1 MLFDQHRVF
10 DTLATLLW
18 LFRPSYTQL
27 IGSMK
32 NLGNP
37 YIVTL
42 QVSNPTEDTISV
54 LQWNN
59 IFDNATQLPVAVTVK
74 DDQGAE
80 VQIASTYAMR
90 AGLSNSDLYS
100 LEPGHNFTKVLDVR
114 QFLQSLPSGPT
125 GSQPSV
131 ISLSL
136 PSSFKGVNGTVL
148 IPPEAAASLNSQ
160 PPTLGDFAL
169 SGLKDITL
177 IADVLQLSLRFPM
190 YQNLD
195 PSFMAAEDGVQLH
208 SDCIAQ
214 NATDMSNALF
224 DAGVYARAVNL
235 AASRQSSS
243 LYSHFF
249 STQAR
254 QNVSSI
260 ASAAARNIHGAGPR
274 VDLYCL
280 DIGNVCG
287 NPNILGYTFTP
298 SYLGN
303 AYIVLCPSARAL
315 GRAPKPCSEL
325 QPGVQISASSSHVL
339 FHLLL
344 TLNNV
349 FKSVISN
356 SVYGSLACSQLV
368 NSTSD
373 PTKNADSFAQLAIAQ
388 WAYGLGGPPY
398 DGPSCVPAN
407 GVLPDN
413 QKRAVDSVNAATPR
427 LTTAAIDTALSRRL
441 EISEPRVIGRCT
453 GAETDVL
460 QIAGANARFLATYAL
475 NEINSHSNDLWT
487 T

>member
-235 AASRQSSS
+235 AASRQSKQP
-243 LYSHFF
+243 L
-249 STQAR
+249 
-254 QNVSSI
+254 
-260 ASAAARNIHGAGPR
+260 
-274 VDLYCL
+274 L
-280 DIGNVCG
+280 
-287 NPNILGYTFTP
+287 
-298 SYLGN
+298 
-303 AYIVLCPSARAL
+303 AL
-315 GRAPKPCSEL
+315 
-325 QPGVQISASSSHVL
+325 L
-339 FHLLL
+339 F
-344 TLNNV
+344 
-349 FKSVISN
+349 
-356 SVYGSLACSQLV
+356 
-368 NSTSD
+368 
-373 PTKNADSFAQLAIAQ
+373 DS
-388 WAYGLGGPPY
+388 GPPE
-398 DGPSCVPAN
+398 C
-407 GVLPDN
+407 
-413 QKRAVDSVNAATPR
+413 Q
-427 LTTAAIDTALSRRL
+427 
-441 EISEPRVIGRCT
+441 
-453 GAETDVL
+453 
-460 QIAGANARFLATYAL
+460 L
-475 NEINSHSNDLWT
+475 NC
-487 T
+487 